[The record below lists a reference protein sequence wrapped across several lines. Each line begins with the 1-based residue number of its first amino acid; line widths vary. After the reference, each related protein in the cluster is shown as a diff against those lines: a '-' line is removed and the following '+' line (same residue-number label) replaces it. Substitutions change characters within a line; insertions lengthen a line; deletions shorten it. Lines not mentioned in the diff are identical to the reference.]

1 MDKKI
6 QINVTEDQL
15 KLIQYFIKEMPQEDD
30 ALFEEFEDYIDAR
43 CMMMEMDRK
52 ERLEKE
58 NMANVFVRVKSHLDE
73 MIQFHDIAYYKDSRG
88 YGVEY
93 GDIRKKQIASDLKT
107 LTDCLSKFGK
117 QS

>member
-15 KLIQYFIKEMPQEDD
+15 KLIQYFMKEMPQEDD

-43 CMMMEMDRK
+43 CMMMDRK
-52 ERLEKE
+52 E
-58 NMANVFVRVKSHLDE
+58 
-73 MIQFHDIAYYKDSRG
+73 
-88 YGVEY
+88 
-93 GDIRKKQIASDLKT
+93 QIARDLDK
-107 LTDCLSKFGK
+107 LNSSLVEFGK